1 MNALELR
8 DNAKQQ
14 LQEIRTIETGVDYLN
29 KVKAIETWAKAEKKD
44 AELQNII
51 AEQKLRTQR
60 ILGGLLKEEVKVGN
74 PSKFNGQPPRP
85 LKSFGL
91 TKQQSSD
98 FQKVASLPEETFE
111 KEIETAKEE
120 TNKRIELTTSR
131 MLKVAKQIERD
142 KDLKK
147 QKEHIKNI
155 DTNTLLNEY
164 DIIVVDPPWEYDRKY
179 DPDSSRIA
187 NPYPSMDLNEIYNIN
202 LPASDNSILWLWTTQ
217 AYLYESKK
225 ILEHWGFQYKATLV
239 WNKDKIG
246 MGHWLRMQCE
256 FCLLGIK
263 GKPIYNNTK
272 YIDISEQILDG
283 QLDAYFKYNGYDTES
298 LNKMFPDTKIKEGE
312 SKKTRYRDLPK
323 PYKNSTQVKL
333 NIIKY
338 RLHKKV
344 QVKIKA
350 NGETKSSNRETDEVN
365 DTQPTERMRA
375 REKNPSMLRI
385 KLRF

>member
-272 YIDISEQILDG
+272 YRDIITEKGREHSRKPDC
-283 QLDAYFKYNGYDTES
+283 FYD
-298 LNKMFPDTKIKEGE
+298 M
-312 SKKTRYRDLPK
+312 
-323 PYKNSTQVKL
+323 
-333 NIIKY
+333 
-338 RLHKKV
+338 
-344 QVKIKA
+344 
-350 NGETKSSNRETDEVN
+350 VN
-365 DTQPTERMRA
+365 DICVGTKLDYFS
-375 REKNPSMLRI
+375 REQREGWFNYGNEINK
-385 KLRF
+385 F

>member
-60 ILGGLLKEEVKVGN
+60 ILGGLLKESNISKVNQYSAGHKDV
-74 PSKFNGQPPRP
+74 PT
-85 LKSFGL
+85 L
-91 TKQQSSD
+91 SD
-98 FQKVASLPEETFE
+98 FSITKNESSAFQKIASLPEETFE
-111 KEIETAKEE
+111 REIKTAKEE

-272 YIDISEQILDG
+272 YRDIITEKGREHSRKPDC
-283 QLDAYFKYNGYDTES
+283 FYD
-298 LNKMFPDTKIKEGE
+298 M
-312 SKKTRYRDLPK
+312 
-323 PYKNSTQVKL
+323 
-333 NIIKY
+333 
-338 RLHKKV
+338 
-344 QVKIKA
+344 
-350 NGETKSSNRETDEVN
+350 VN
-365 DTQPTERMRA
+365 DICVGTKLDYFS
-375 REKNPSMLRI
+375 REQREGWFNYGNEINK
-385 KLRF
+385 F

>member
-60 ILGGLLKEEVKVGN
+60 ILGGLLKKSEVSKTGGFSIGN
-74 PSKFNGQPPRP
+74 KEVPM
-85 LKSFGL
+85 L
-91 TKQQSSD
+91 SD
-98 FQKVASLPEETFE
+98 FNITKNESSAFQKIASLPEETFE

-272 YIDISEQILDG
+272 YRDIITEKGREHSRKPDC
-283 QLDAYFKYNGYDTES
+283 FYD
-298 LNKMFPDTKIKEGE
+298 M
-312 SKKTRYRDLPK
+312 
-323 PYKNSTQVKL
+323 
-333 NIIKY
+333 
-338 RLHKKV
+338 
-344 QVKIKA
+344 
-350 NGETKSSNRETDEVN
+350 VN
-365 DTQPTERMRA
+365 DICVGTKLDYFS
-375 REKNPSMLRI
+375 REQREGWFNYGNEINK
-385 KLRF
+385 F